1 MKTFQE
7 FRNDISIMEMAASV
21 GYQIDKSKGK
31 KWPVM
36 VSQYN
41 DEKIIIVN
49 PGSTSNQGYFN
60 PGNDLDKGTLIDFI
74 RNRLGQ
80 EFSTDSSFSESKN
93 INKVLYA
100 YQHIPMVIDEIFI
113 KPSASIKKYEHTA
126 DDFSPLKNTLC
137 LTGRLISNETI
148 CAPEFKGT
156 IFNKFQNGFA
166 NIAFPYKNESGEIK
180 GIEYRNQDY
189 KMFSEGM
196 DRSNAVWHSNIPPKL
211 EKIALAES
219 PIDALSYHQ
228 LKRPE
233 NIMYV
238 AFGGSLSE
246 KQVPIIK
253 ALAAMHPC
261 KMEGFYFLS
270 IADNDT
276 QGEKYNL
283 KLKELLM
290 PNRLVVDKPVLKDYN
305 EDLKIASE
313 IPNHLSNFNKK
324 V

>member
-21 GYQIDKSKGK
+21 GYQVDKSKGN

-80 EFSTDSSFSESKN
+80 EFSNDASLSESKN

-100 YQHIPMVIDEIFI
+100 YQFIPMGIEEIFI
-113 KPSASIKKYEHTA
+113 RPSAPAKIYKHTA
-126 DDFSPLKNTLC
+126 EDFRPLKNTLY

-148 CAPEFKGT
+148 FAPEFKGT

-166 NIAFPYKNESGEIK
+166 NIAFPYKNEKGEIK

-196 DRSNAVWHSNIPPKL
+196 DRSNAVWYSNMPPKL

-228 LKRPE
+228 LRWPE

-246 KQVPIIK
+246 NQVPIIK
-253 ALAAMHPC
+253 ALAAMHPH
-261 KMEGFYFLS
+261 KMEGFHFLS
-270 IADNDT
+270 ITDNDI

-290 PNRLVVDKPVLKDYN
+290 PIRLVVDKPILKDYN
-305 EDLKIASE
+305 EDLKMASGMP
-313 IPNHLSNFNKK
+313 IQLSNCNRMI
-324 V
+324 

>member
-21 GYQIDKSKGK
+21 GYQIDKSKGN

-36 VSQYN
+36 VSRYN

-49 PGSTSNQGYFN
+49 PASTSNQGYFN
-60 PGNDLDKGTLIDFI
+60 PGNDLDKGTLIDFV

-80 EFSTDSSFSESKN
+80 EFINDASLSESKN

-100 YQHIPMVIDEIFI
+100 YQHIPMGIDEVFI
-113 KPSASIKKYEHTA
+113 RPSAPSKIYEHKS
-126 DDFSPLKNTLC
+126 DDFSPLKNTLY

-148 CAPEFKGT
+148 CSPEFKGT

-166 NIAFPYKNESGEIK
+166 NIVFPYKNAKGEIK

-196 DRSNAVWHSNIPPKL
+196 DRSKAVWHSNMPPKL

-228 LKRPE
+228 LKQPE

-238 AFGGSLSE
+238 AFGGSLSLD
-246 KQVPIIK
+246 QIPIIK

-261 KMEGFYFLS
+261 KMVGFHFLS

-283 KLKELLM
+283 KLKTFLM
-290 PNRLVVDKPVLKDYN
+290 PGRLVVDKPALKDFN
-305 EDLKIASE
+305 EDLKMAFGM
-313 IPNHLSNFNKK
+313 PNQLSFCNKQI
-324 V
+324 

>member
-7 FRNDISIMEMAASV
+7 FRNDISIIEMAASV
-21 GYQIDKSKGK
+21 GYQIDKSKGN

-36 VSQYN
+36 VSRYN

-60 PGNDLDKGTLIDFI
+60 PGNDMDKGTLIDFI

-80 EFSTDSSFSESKN
+80 EFSNDASISESKN
-93 INKVLYA
+93 INRVLYA
-100 YQHIPMVIDEIFI
+100 YQHIPMGIDEVFI
-113 KPSASIKKYEHTA
+113 KPSASIKKYEHNV
-126 DDFSPLKNTLC
+126 DDYSPLKNTLY

-148 CAPEFKGT
+148 CSPEFKGT

-166 NIAFPYKNESGEIK
+166 NIAFPYKNEKGEIN

-189 KMFSEGM
+189 KMFSVGM
-196 DRSNAVWHSNIPPKL
+196 DRSNAVWHSNMPPKL
-211 EKIALAES
+211 EKLALAES

-228 LKRPE
+228 LKLPE

-246 KQVPIIK
+246 NQLPIIK
-253 ALAAMHPC
+253 ALAGMLPH
-261 KMEGFYFLS
+261 KMEEFHFLS
-270 IADNDT
+270 ITDNDI

-283 KLKELLM
+283 KLKVFLR
-290 PNRLVVDKPVLKDYN
+290 PDRFVVDKPVLKDYN
-305 EDLKIASE
+305 EDLKMASG
-313 IPNHLSNFNKK
+313 IPKQLPNCKK
-324 V
+324 LI

>member
-7 FRNDISIMEMAASV
+7 FRNDISIIEMAASV
-21 GYQIDKSKGK
+21 GYQVDKSKGN

-36 VSQYN
+36 ISRYN

-49 PGSTSNQGYFN
+49 PASTSNQGYFN

-80 EFSTDSSFSESKN
+80 EFRNDASFSESKN
-93 INKVLYA
+93 INKVLYG
-100 YQHIPMVIDEIFI
+100 YQHIPMEIDEVYI
-113 KPSASIKKYEHTA
+113 KPSTASKIYKYSD
-126 DDFSPLKNTLC
+126 DDFSPLKNTLY

-148 CAPEFKGT
+148 CGPEFKGT

-166 NIAFPYKNESGEIK
+166 NIAFPYKNEKGEIR

-196 DRSNAVWHSNIPPKL
+196 DRSNAVWHSNMPPKL

-228 LKRPE
+228 LKQPE
-233 NIMYV
+233 HILYV
-238 AFGGSLSE
+238 AFGGSLSVN
-246 KQVPIIK
+246 QMPIIK

-261 KMEGFYFLS
+261 KMDGFHFVS

-290 PNRLVVDKPVLKDYN
+290 PERLVVDKPVLKDYN
-305 EDLKIASE
+305 EDLKMAPGVHSDKSFC
-313 IPNHLSNFNKK
+313 LKK
-324 V
+324 